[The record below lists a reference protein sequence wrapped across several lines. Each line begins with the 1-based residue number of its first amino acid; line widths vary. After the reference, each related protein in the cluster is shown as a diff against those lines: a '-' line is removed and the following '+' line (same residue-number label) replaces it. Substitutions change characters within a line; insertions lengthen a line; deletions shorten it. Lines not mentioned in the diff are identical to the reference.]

1 MKRFTILKNRF
12 SIQVR
17 STEQLINEM
26 SQMHAPPN
34 DLDIRNG
41 SVYARTTIGRGTKYG
56 PFTGKLTN
64 EPVDQRFAWEV
75 SDFFFFLKI

>member
-1 MKRFTILKNRF
+1 
-12 SIQVR
+12 
-17 STEQLINEM
+17 M
-26 SQMHAPPN
+26 SQMHAPPH

-41 SVYARTTIGRGTKYG
+41 SVYARTTVGRGTKYG

-75 SDFFFFLKI
+75 SVFF